1 MIAEVDKLKIDKL
14 VYVPTSLNNLKP
26 RVDELDIGK
35 LKFVPSDL
43 KKLSY
48 VIHNE
53 FVEKYKIQHVKE
65 KTKYFR

>member
-14 VYVPTSLNNLKP
+14 VYVPTSLNNSKP
-26 RVDELDIGK
+26 RVYELDVGK
-35 LKFVPSDL
+35 LKFVLLDL
-43 KKLSY
+43 KKLNC

-53 FVEKYKIQHVKE
+53 FVRKYKFQHTKE